1 MTFDD
6 TLHLFFQTQTQ
17 IIMKTRLLVFVG
29 LFILNLGYAQ
39 INPWAKSSGKGQQLT
54 SISSKVS
61 LKNQTIY
68 KLDIQALKNALK
80 KTPHRAKSSVNSGV
94 VITFPNRKGE
104 FETFIVSQTSVLHP
118 DLAKKFPSIQS
129 YIGVS
134 TVNKSAVIRFSIS
147 DTDGFHAMT
156 MRAGA
161 QSEYIDEYSKS
172 RTSYMVY
179 SKDDMTGEQEFSCE
193 LKEFGLEKTNLDFGS
208 LQQRNA
214 NDGRLRTYRLAFACT
229 GEYAQFHINDQ
240 GVSSSATDAV
250 KKAAVLAAMN
260 TTMTRVNGIYETDLG
275 VTMQIVANNDRVIYL
290 NGSTDPYGAQPID
303 QNQATCDQQ
312 IGNGNYDVGH
322 VVGTGDGGV
331 AGLGVVCG
339 SRKAEGFTGRNTP
352 KGDPFDV
359 DYVAH
364 ELGHQ
369 FGANHTQNNS
379 CQRNGSTA
387 MEPGSASTIM
397 GYAGICSP
405 NVQNNSDDHFHAISI
420 QEMWAHVTGSATCSQ
435 NTVTGNTA
443 PTANAGSNFTIPK
456 STPFILK
463 GSGSDANAADQLTYN
478 WEQMD
483 SQVATM
489 PPVATSTSGPAF
501 RSLSS
506 KTSPDR
512 YMPDLATVIAG
523 NTASE
528 WEVVPSVAR
537 TMNFRLTVR
546 DNHAGGGNTASDNTQ
561 ITVSGNAGP
570 FVVNAPNTNVS
581 WAAGSSQTVTW
592 SVAGTTGNGVNA
604 ANVDILLSTD
614 GGNTYP
620 VTIAS
625 GVANDGS
632 HAITVPNNQG
642 TQNRIMVRGSNHI
655 FYDISNANFTI
666 TGGTVDNQAPTTP
679 SGLTASN
686 ITQTTIDLSWTASTD
701 NVGVTGYDV
710 YQGNNVVATVTGTT
724 RQITGLTAATAY
736 SFRVKAKDAAGNE
749 SGFSNTANA
758 TTLPEDTS
766 DTQAPTTPANL
777 ASSNVTQTTVGLS
790 WTASTDNV
798 GVTGYDV
805 YQGNT
810 VVTTVTGTSHTVTG
824 LTANTAYQF
833 RVKAKDA
840 AGNTSDFSNTVSVT
854 TLTDTTDP
862 TYCSSNG
869 QSVTDE
875 YISNVTLGSIN
886 NTTTGSSGGY
896 GNYTS
901 LSTTLS
907 KGASNTITITPT
919 WSGTVYD
926 EGYSVWID
934 YNRDGDFADSG
945 EQVFSKAASKDTSV
959 SGSFTVPASATNGNT
974 RMRVSMKYNGIP
986 TPCESFN
993 FGEVEDY
1000 TVTIT
1005 GGGTD
1010 PTCNDG
1016 IQNGD
1021 ETGID
1026 CGGSCEPC
1034 QVDPTCND
1042 GIQNGDE
1049 TGIDCGGSCEPCQ
1062 VTVTYCTANGNDGP
1076 EAISNVTFA
1085 GINNSSTRGATGYED
1100 HTSSTASVSRGT
1112 SYNLNV
1118 TIIGYQG
1125 GSTDEI
1131 YAWIDWN
1138 RDGDFADAGE
1148 NYTVTKTSNL
1158 AGSVSISVPQ
1168 TANVGS
1174 TRMRVLVSYYDNEN
1188 NPCDTGTND
1197 VRFGEYEDYT
1207 VAVTASKSD
1216 NSNSRDFFSIA
1227 NPVASYGNLDVA
1239 FSNATTGNAR
1249 ITVFD
1254 TNGRKV
1260 ADFSQQKLSGN
1271 YLSLPLNGK
1280 LRQGLYFVN
1289 IQTKSANGTKSFIV
1303 K

>member
-1 MTFDD
+1 M
-6 TLHLFFQTQTQ
+6 QTQTQ
-17 IIMKTRLLVFVG
+17 TQLIMKTRLLAFVSI
-29 LFILNLGYAQ
+29 LVLNLGYAQ
-39 INPWAKSSGKGQQLT
+39 TNPWTQGSTKNQKLT
-54 SISSKVS
+54 TTASKVS
-61 LKNQTIY
+61 TQDQIIY
-68 KLDIQALKNALK
+68 KLDIATLKNALTK
-80 KTPHRAKSSVNSGV
+80 SPHRAKSSSNEGV
-94 VITFPNRKGE
+94 LLTFPNRKGE
-104 FETFIVSQTSVLHP
+104 LEKFRVSETSVLHP
-118 DLAKKFPSIQS
+118 ALAKKYPSIKS
-129 YIGVS
+129 YIGVNIINS
-134 TVNKSAVIRFSIS
+134 SSVIRFSLS
-147 DTDGFHAMT
+147 NTNGFHGMI
-156 MRAGA
+156 MRANGP
-161 QSEYIDEYSKS
+161 SEFIDPYTENRVNYV
-172 RTSYMVY
+172 VY
-179 SKDDMTGEQEFSCE
+179 TKGDMTQDEEFTCE
-193 LKEFGLEKTNLDFGS
+193 LRKMGVEKKPENRNF
-208 LQQRNA
+208 QQRNA
-214 NDGRLRTYRLAFACT
+214 NDGMLRTYRLAFACT

-275 VTMQIVANNDRVIYL
+275 VTMQIVANNDKVIYL
-290 NGSTDPYGAQPID
+290 NGNTDPYGSQPID

-312 IGNGNYDVGH
+312 IGNGNYDIGH

-364 ELGHQ
+364 EIGHQ

-379 CQRNGSTA
+379 CQRNSSTA

-420 QEMWAHVTGSATCSQ
+420 QEMWAHVTGSGSCAQ
-435 NTVTGNTA
+435 NTTTGNTA

-456 STPFILK
+456 STPFVLK
-463 GSGSDANAADQLTYN
+463 GAGTDVDTADQLTYN

-483 SQVATM
+483 AEVATM

-501 RSLSS
+501 RSIPS

-537 TMNFRLTVR
+537 TMDFRLTVR
-546 DNHAGGGNTASDNTQ
+546 DNHAGGGNTASDDTK

-570 FVVNAPNTNVS
+570 FVVNAPNTNVN
-581 WAAGSSQTVTW
+581 WTAGSTQTVTW

-614 GGNTYP
+614 GGNTYA

-625 GVANDGS
+625 AVTNDGS
-632 HAITVPNNQG
+632 HSITVPNNAG
-642 TQNRIMVRGSNHI
+642 TQNRIMVRGTNHI

-679 SGLTASN
+679 TGLTTSN
-686 ITQTTIDLSWTASTD
+686 VTQTTIDLSWTASTD

-710 YQGNNVVATVTGTT
+710 YQGNTVVATVTGTT
-724 RQITGLTAATAY
+724 RQITGLTANTAY

-749 SGFSNTANA
+749 SGFSNTATA
-758 TTLPEDTS
+758 TTLQDS
-766 DTQAPTTPANL
+766 GDTQAPSTPANL
-777 ASSNVTQTTVGLS
+777 ASSNITQTTVDLS

-810 VVTTVTGTSHTVTG
+810 VVATVTGTTRQVPG
-824 LTANTAYQF
+824 LTANTAYSF

-840 AGNTSDFSNTVSVT
+840 AGNESGFSNTVSVT

-862 TYCSSNG
+862 TYCASNG
-869 QSVTDE
+869 RSVTDE
-875 YISNVTLGSIN
+875 YISNVSLGTIN

-896 GNYTS
+896 GDYTSISTS
-901 LSTTLS
+901 LS
-907 KGASNTITITPT
+907 KGVSNTITITPT
-919 WSGTVYD
+919 WTGSAFN
-926 EGYSVWID
+926 EAYSVWID
-934 YNRDGDFADSG
+934 YNRDGDFEDSG
-945 EQVFSKAASKDTSV
+945 EQVWSKAASQDTPV
-959 SGSFTVPASATNGNT
+959 SGSFTVPNTATNGNT

-986 TPCESFN
+986 TSCESFSY
-993 FGEVEDY
+993 GEVEDY
-1000 TVTIT
+1000 AVAIT
-1005 GGGTD
+1005 GGGTT
-1010 PTCNDG
+1010 PTCTDG

-1026 CGGSCEPC
+1026 CGGS
-1034 QVDPTCND
+1034 
-1042 GIQNGDE
+1042 
-1049 TGIDCGGSCEPCQ
+1049 SCAPCQ
-1062 VTVTYCTANGNDGP
+1062 VTVTYCTATGNEGP
-1076 EAISNVTFA
+1076 EGVSNVTFA
-1085 GINNSSTRGATGYED
+1085 GINNTSTRSANGYED
-1100 HTSSTASVSRGT
+1100 HTSSTANVSTGT
-1112 SYNLNV
+1112 SHNLKV

-1125 GSTDEI
+1125 GSADEI

-1138 RDGDFADAGE
+1138 QDGDFADANE

-1158 AGSVSISVPQ
+1158 VGELSITVPQ
-1168 TANVGS
+1168 TATVGS
-1174 TRMRVLVSYYDNEN
+1174 TRMRVLVSYYNNEN

-1197 VRFGEYEDYT
+1197 VRYGEYEDYT
-1207 VAVTASKSD
+1207 VAVAAGKSK
-1216 NSNSRDFFSIA
+1216 NLNQKGLFSIGT
-1227 NPVASYGNLDVA
+1227 NPVQH
-1239 FSNATTGNAR
+1239 
-1249 ITVFD
+1249 
-1254 TNGRKV
+1254 NGRLNVNFSTSETGLAKYEIYTSTGRRVAQYNEKKDIERAAFLGLDGKLKTGLYVLKV
-1260 ADFSQQKLSGN
+1260 S
-1271 YLSLPLNGK
+1271 LNGNSEAK
-1280 LRQGLYFVN
+1280 
-1289 IQTKSANGTKSFIV
+1289 TFIV
-1303 K
+1303 E